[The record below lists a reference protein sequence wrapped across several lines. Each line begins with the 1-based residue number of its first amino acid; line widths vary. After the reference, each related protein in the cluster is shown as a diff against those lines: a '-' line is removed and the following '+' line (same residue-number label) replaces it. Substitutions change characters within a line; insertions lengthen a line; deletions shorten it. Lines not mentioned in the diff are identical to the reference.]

1 MKNKIHVP
9 NHQGVIKW
17 FCAPTPGLCS
27 YPGTPLSWPP
37 VPMISSSRYD
47 VMFQSYVKKSER
59 VDYTFTRISVYSV
72 YIYMC
77 VCEHPHF
84 QTCFRHTQ
92 TSSDLKNSKNIKR
105 ALPVCGSLSLPAA
118 HCTRTNVT
126 RSINN
131 WPNVAQTSPDF
142 TAPIHCRAVGD
153 LQLS

>member
-1 MKNKIHVP
+1 
-9 NHQGVIKW
+9 
-17 FCAPTPGLCS
+17 
-27 YPGTPLSWPP
+27 
-37 VPMISSSRYD
+37 
-47 VMFQSYVKKSER
+47 
-59 VDYTFTRISVYSV
+59 
-72 YIYMC
+72 MC